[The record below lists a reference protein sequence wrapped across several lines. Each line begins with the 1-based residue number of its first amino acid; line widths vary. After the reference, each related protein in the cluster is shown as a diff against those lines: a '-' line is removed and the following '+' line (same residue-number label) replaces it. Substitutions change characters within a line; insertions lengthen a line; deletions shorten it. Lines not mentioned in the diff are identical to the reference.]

1 MTPSDLPYVRLEQ
14 VRLELHRVIVGQ
26 ERMLD
31 RLLACVA
38 RRGPL
43 PP

>member
-1 MTPSDLPYVRLEQ
+1 MNPADLPHVRLEQ

-31 RLLACVA
+31 RLLAWCSPKA
-38 RRGPL
+38 TA
-43 PP
+43 